1 MAPLTIG
8 CRRDLKEGRLPGYFG
23 RWRRKN
29 GADYKQPGNE
39 ELALTTSSRKMKK
52 ENS

>member
-8 CRRDLKEGRLPGYFG
+8 SHGDFKEGRRPGYFG
-23 RWRRKN
+23 RQRRKN

-39 ELALTTSSRKMKK
+39 ELALTTSSRKMK